1 MANNLPNISDLIS
14 DQNSKN
20 LKLKVSSGDTEEV
33 FGKKMLEIK
42 NKELELEAQRFSY
55 QINLPHI
62 NLVSFPITHEAIKQ
76 ISKEKA
82 LELGVVCFYYD
93 EEEVRLGALDPRKE
107 EVKNL
112 LEELKDKKNVGGAL
126 YVISQVSLDRV
137 IKLYDNLPNIK
148 PVTKDIEI
156 KVEDLEKVSD
166 SVIDFRS
173 IQDLLKA
180 GRKTSEII
188 TIILGAGMKTKA
200 SDIHIEAEEGKIILR
215 FRLDGI
221 LHDVADL
228 PKDLFKKL
236 LSRIKLQSSLKINII
251 NRPQDGR
258 FTIKKPGGD
267 VDVRVST
274 IPTYY
279 GESIVMRL
287 LFQDEKGVQLE
298 DLGLLP
304 KAFNLLKQEI
314 DRPNGMIITTGPT
327 GSGKTTTLYSILHI
341 LNKPGVKIITL
352 EDPVEYRLAGI
363 NQSQID
369 KSKDYTF
376 AKGLRSILRQDPDI
390 VMVGE
395 IRDLETADI
404 AVQAALT
411 GHLMLSTLHTNNAA
425 GTIPRFLA
433 MGLKPF
439 LLAPA
444 LNCMMAQRLVRKL
457 CPHCRKEIS
466 FDELEE
472 NQKKKVETIMSD
484 MPAEEKKEIEE
495 NFKFYIANKNGCE
508 KCSGIGYKG
517 RIGIYEIYTIDKEI
531 ENAINEGKVSE
542 SYIEEL
548 ARKQGSLSMVQ
559 DGLYKVTKAITSL
572 DEVFRVID

>member
-1 MANNLPNISDLIS
+1 MSDLGNINDLLVNNNKIKIS
-14 DQNSKN
+14 SDE
-20 LKLKVSSGDTEEV
+20 TEGV
-33 FGKKMLEIK
+33 FDKKMTEIK
-42 NKELELEAQRFSY
+42 EKELEIEAQRFAAK
-55 QINLPHI
+55 INFPHI
-62 NLVSFPITHEAIKQ
+62 NLTKFPVSHDSLKQ
-76 ISKEKA
+76 IEKETA
-82 LELGVVCFYYD
+82 LKIGAVCFYYD
-93 EEEVRLGALDPRKE
+93 NEEIRIGALDPTAV
-107 EVKNL
+107 EV
-112 LEELKDKKNVGGAL
+112 EELLHDLKSRKNVGGAL
-126 YVISQVSLDRV
+126 YVISPVSFKRV
-137 IKLYDNLPNIK
+137 MRLYDTMPNVK
-148 PVTKDIEI
+148 PISKDIEI
-156 KVEDLEKVSD
+156 KLEDLEKVSD
-166 SVIDFRS
+166 SVVDFRS
-173 IQDLLKA
+173 IRELLKT
-180 GRKTSEII
+180 GQKISEMI

-221 LHDVADL
+221 LHDVAEL
-228 PKDLFKKL
+228 PKDLFEKL
-236 LSRIKLQSSLKINII
+236 LSRIKLQSSLKINIV
-251 NRPQDGR
+251 NKPQDGR

-274 IPTYY
+274 IPTVY

-287 LFQDEKGVQLE
+287 LFQDEKGVKLE
-298 DLGLLP
+298 DLGLST
-304 KAFNLLKQEI
+304 KAFDLLKQEI
-314 DRPNGMIITTGPT
+314 QRPNGMIITTGPT

-352 EDPVEYRLAGI
+352 EDPVEYRLEGI

-369 KSKDYTF
+369 RSKDYTF

-444 LNCMMAQRLVRKL
+444 LNCMMGQRLVRRL
-457 CPHCRKEIS
+457 CPHCKKEID
-466 FDELEE
+466 FANLPEV
-472 NQKKKVETIMSD
+472 QKKKVEKIIST
-484 MPAEEKKEIEE
+484 MPNDEKKNIEE
-495 NFKFYIANKNGCE
+495 NKKFFVASERGCE

-517 RIGIYEIYTIDKEI
+517 RIGIYEIYIVNKDI
-531 ENAINEGKVSE
+531 ENAISAGNVAE
-542 SYIEEL
+542 SFIEEL
-548 ARKQGSLSMVQ
+548 LHKQGFLSMVE
-559 DGLYKVTKAITSL
+559 DGVVKANQGITSL
-572 DEVFRVID
+572 EEVFRVID

>member
-1 MANNLPNISDLIS
+1 MANGFPNINDLFP
-14 DQNSKN
+14 DKQDKD
-20 LKLKVSSGDTEEV
+20 KKTFSSESTGEIFD
-33 FGKKMLEIK
+33 KKMLEIK
-42 NKELELEAQRFSY
+42 NEELETVAKKFAY
-55 QINLPHI
+55 KIAYPHI
-62 NLVSFPITHEAIKQ
+62 NLVKFPISHEAIKQ
-76 ISKEKA
+76 VSKELA
-82 LELGVVCFYYD
+82 QELGVVCFYFD
-93 EEEVRLGALDPRKE
+93 SEEIRLGALDPQKE
-107 EVKNL
+107 EIKNL
-112 LEELKDKKNVGGAL
+112 LADLKDKKNVGGAI
-126 YVISQVSLDRV
+126 YVISPVSFNRV
-137 IKLYDNLPNIK
+137 IKLYDNLPNVK
-148 PVTKDIEI
+148 AVTKDIEI
-156 KVEDLEKVSD
+156 KAEDLEKVSD

-173 IQDLLKA
+173 IQELLKA

-221 LHDVADL
+221 LHDVAEL
-228 PKDLFKKL
+228 SKDLFKKL
-236 LSRIKLQSSLKINII
+236 LSRIKLQSSLKINIL
-251 NRPQDGR
+251 NKPQDGR

-287 LFQDEKGVQLE
+287 LFQDAKGVKLE

-352 EDPVEYRLAGI
+352 EDPVEYRLAGV

-369 KSKDYTF
+369 RSKDYTF

-444 LNCMMAQRLVRKL
+444 LNCMMAQRLVRRL
-457 CPHCRKEIS
+457 CPHCKKEIS
-466 FDELEE
+466 FEELDE
-472 NQKKKVETIMSD
+472 NKKQKVNKIMAD
-484 MPAEEKKEIEE
+484 MPKEEKEEIEKDY
-495 NFKFYIANKNGCE
+495 KFYVANENGCE

-517 RIGIYEIYTIDKEI
+517 RIGIYEIYTVDKEI
-531 ENAINEGKVSE
+531 ENAINEGKISE
-542 SYIEEL
+542 SYIEEIVK
-548 ARKQGSLSMVQ
+548 KQGSLSMIQ
-559 DGLYKVTKAITSL
+559 DGLYKVTKGITSL
-572 DEVFRVID
+572 EEIFRVID